1 MQFDLYKREEVKMK
15 KSIILFILL
24 SSQLLAQYITPNT
37 GINWNLD
44 DLVTNSGGTVTG
56 TFPNYAINN
65 KVTVSAQDRVY
76 ILPGS
81 AVTFSGSA
89 SGFEIYGKFLAIGT
103 PADTIRFSA
112 SVQDSLGG
120 SFNGFYFRESSVD
133 SACIISYARIEYAYY
148 GLRCLGA
155 SPTLS
160 HSYLWKC
167 RRGANLSSDSH
178 PIITH
183 NRIER
188 SYEYGITMTT
198 GCSPLIEYNELINNN
213 SQNTS
218 PKNQISIGTQ
228 ENNSPTIRYNKIKG
242 GMFNRTGGISISTLF
257 AGSSSSSEIAYNEI
271 SNNSFGIALQGS
283 NPITSYIHN
292 NLIYDNN
299 INPDVMTSGS
309 GINAYGTA
317 AVAPII
323 TRNKI
328 TGNWW
333 GITIQIGIAGQP
345 GPQVNLGNIEN
356 SDTTDDG
363 RNIISGNIQG
373 TDVYDLYNNTLE
385 TVYAQNNDWE
395 VYDSL
400 SIENHIYH
408 FKDDSTLGVVIFI
421 PFSGTIPVELTSFS
435 AEYLDDEVV
444 LNWRTATET
453 NNQGFEIERSQMSKV
468 KRQMNWTKISFIEGK
483 GTTTEPTEY
492 SYKDKIINPG
502 IYVYR
507 LKQID
512 FDGTVSYSDEVE
524 VDVIGP
530 KEFSV
535 YQNYPNPFNP
545 TTTIKFALPVSSRV
559 KLNIYNSLSQL
570 VETLV
575 DQEMQSGN
583 HEINFNASRLASGVY
598 LYQLQAGNFNS
609 SKKMILIK

>member
-1 MQFDLYKREEVKMK
+1 MK
-15 KSIILFILL
+15 KLIILFILF
-24 SSQLLAQYITPNT
+24 SAQLFAQYITPNT
-37 GINWNLD
+37 GVNWNLD

-65 KVTVSAQDRVY
+65 KVTVSATDRVY

-89 SGFEIYGKFLAIGT
+89 SGFEVYGKFLAVGT
-103 PADTIRFSA
+103 PADSIRFTA
-112 SVQDSLGG
+112 SVADSTGG

-133 SACIISYARIEYAYY
+133 SACIISYAKIEYAYY

-178 PIITH
+178 PVIT
-183 NRIER
+183 NSRIER

-228 ENNSPTIRYNKIKG
+228 GNNSPTIRHNTIRG
-242 GMFNRTGGISISTLF
+242 GMFNRTGGISISTLIS
-257 AGSSSSSEIAYNEI
+257 GSSSSSEIAHNEI

-292 NLIYDNN
+292 NLIYDNS

-328 TGNWW
+328 SGNWW
-333 GITIQIGIAGQP
+333 GITIQVGIAGQP

-363 RNIISGNIQG
+363 RNIISGNVQG

-408 FKDDSTLGVVIFI
+408 FKDDSTLGLVIFT
-421 PFSGTIPVELTSFS
+421 PFSGSIPVELTSFT

-444 LNWRTATET
+444 LKWQTATET
-453 NNQGFEIERSQMSKV
+453 NNSGFEIERSQKSNF
-468 KRQMNWTKISFIEGK
+468 RSQNDWAKISFVEGK
-483 GTTTEPTEY
+483 GTTTELTEY
-492 SYKDKIINPG
+492 SYKDKIITPG
-502 IYVYR
+502 KYVYR
-507 LKQID
+507 LKLID
-512 FDGTVSYSDEVE
+512 FDGSFSYSDELE
-524 VDVIGP
+524 IDVSGP
-530 KEFSV
+530 QAFALL
-535 YQNYPNPFNP
+535 QNYPNPFNP
-545 TTTIKFALPVSSRV
+545 TTIIKFALPVDSRV
-559 KLNIYNSLSQL
+559 KINVYNSLGQL

-575 DQEMQSGN
+575 YKEMESGY
-583 HEINFNASRLASGVY
+583 HEIDFDASRLASGVY
-598 LYQLQAGNFNS
+598 LYQLQAGDPSTS
-609 SKKMILIK
+609 SGQSFISVKKMILIK

>member
-1 MQFDLYKREEVKMK
+1 MK
-15 KSIILFILL
+15 KLFILFCL
-24 SSQLLAQYITPNT
+24 ISTQILAQYITPNT

-56 TFPNYAINN
+56 TFPNYTINN
-65 KVTVSAQDRVY
+65 KVTVSATDRIY

-81 AVTFSGSA
+81 VVAFSGSA
-89 SGFEIYGKFLAIGT
+89 SGFEIYGKFLSVGT

-112 SVQDSLGG
+112 SAQDSLGG

-133 SACIISYARIEYAYY
+133 SACIISYAKIEYAYY

-198 GCSPLIEYNELINNN
+198 GCSPLIEYNHLINNN

-218 PKNQISIGTQ
+218 AKNQISAGTQ
-228 ENNSPTIRYNKIKG
+228 GNNSPIIRYNTIVG
-242 GMFNRTGGISISTLF
+242 GMFNKTGGISIATLLS
-257 AGSSSSSEIAYNEI
+257 GSSSSSEIAHNEI
-271 SNNSFGIALQGS
+271 YNNSFGIALQGAYS
-283 NPITSYIHN
+283 NTSYIHSN
-292 NLIYDNN
+292 NIYDNN
-299 INPDVMTSGS
+299 INSDVMTSGS
-309 GINAYGTA
+309 GINVYGTA
-317 AVAPII
+317 VITPII

-328 TGNWW
+328 SGNWW
-333 GITIQIGIAGQP
+333 GITIQVGIAGQP

-373 TDVYDLYNNTLE
+373 TDVYDLYNNTEE
-385 TVYAQNNDWE
+385 TIYAQNNDWE

-408 FKDDSTLGVVIFI
+408 FKDDSTLGLVIFI
-421 PFSGTIPVELTSFS
+421 PFSSSIPVELTSFTVK
-435 AEYLDDEVV
+435 YLNDEVV
-444 LNWRTATET
+444 LYWQTATET
-453 NNQGFEIERSQMSKV
+453 NNSGFEIERSQKSKV
-468 KRQMNWTKISFIEGK
+468 KNQMDWTQISFVEGR
-483 GTTTEPTEY
+483 GTTTEITNY
-492 SYKDKIINPG
+492 IYMDKITEPG
-502 IYVYR
+502 QYTYR

-512 FDGTVSYSDEVE
+512 FDGSSTYSQVVE
-524 VDVIGP
+524 VNISSPIDFVL
-530 KEFSV
+530 

-545 TTTIKFALPVSSRV
+545 TTTIKFALPVESRV
-559 KLNIYNSLSQL
+559 KINVFNSLGQL
-570 VETLV
+570 VETIM
-575 DQEMQSGN
+575 DNEMESGY
-583 HEINFNASRLASGVY
+583 HEVNFNASRLASGVY
-598 LYQLQAGNFNS
+598 LYQLQAQDYVS
-609 SKKMILIK
+609 VKKMLLIK

>member
-1 MQFDLYKREEVKMK
+1 MK
-15 KSIILFILL
+15 KLFILFCL
-24 SSQLLAQYITPNT
+24 ISTQILAQYITPNT

-56 TFPNYAINN
+56 TFPNYTINN
-65 KVTVSAQDRVY
+65 KVTVSATDRIY

-81 AVTFSGSA
+81 VVAFSGSA
-89 SGFEIYGKFLAIGT
+89 SGFEIYGKFLSVGT

-112 SVQDSLGG
+112 SAQDSLGG

-133 SACIISYARIEYAYY
+133 SACIISYAKIEYAYY

-198 GCSPLIEYNELINNN
+198 GCSPLIEYNHLINNN

-218 PKNQISIGTQ
+218 AKNQISAGTQ
-228 ENNSPTIRYNKIKG
+228 GNNSPIIRYNTIVG
-242 GMFNRTGGISISTLF
+242 GMFNKTGGISIATLLS
-257 AGSSSSSEIAYNEI
+257 GSSSSSEIAHNEI
-271 SNNSFGIALQGS
+271 YNNSFGIALQGAYS
-283 NPITSYIHN
+283 NTSYIHSN
-292 NLIYDNN
+292 NIYDNN
-299 INPDVMTSGS
+299 INSDVMTSGS
-309 GINAYGTA
+309 GINVYGTA
-317 AVAPII
+317 VITPII

-328 TGNWW
+328 SGNWW
-333 GITIQIGIAGQP
+333 GITIQVGIAGQP

-373 TDVYDLYNNTLE
+373 TDVYDLYNNTEE
-385 TVYAQNNDWE
+385 TIYAQNNDWE

-408 FKDDSTLGVVIFI
+408 FKDDSTLGLVIFI
-421 PFSGTIPVELTSFS
+421 PFSSSIPVELTSFT
-435 AEYLDDEVV
+435 AKYLNDEVV
-444 LNWRTATET
+444 LNWQTATET
-453 NNQGFEIERSQMSKV
+453 NNSGFEIERSQKSKV
-468 KRQMNWTKISFIEGK
+468 KNQMDWTQISFVEGR
-483 GTTTEPTEY
+483 GTTTEITNY
-492 SYKDKIINPG
+492 IYMDKITEPG
-502 IYVYR
+502 QYTYR

-512 FDGTVSYSDEVE
+512 FDGSSTYSQVVE
-524 VDVIGP
+524 VNISSPIDFVL
-530 KEFSV
+530 

-545 TTTIKFALPVSSRV
+545 TTTIKFALPVESRV
-559 KLNIYNSLSQL
+559 KINVFNSLGQL
-570 VETLV
+570 VETIM
-575 DQEMQSGN
+575 DNEMESGY
-583 HEINFNASRLASGVY
+583 HEVNFNASRLASGVY
-598 LYQLQAGNFNS
+598 LYQLQAQDYVS
-609 SKKMILIK
+609 VKKMLLIK

>member
-1 MQFDLYKREEVKMK
+1 MK